1 MTKALAVI
9 LALVVLALGW
19 QSWRMKE
26 ASQTIE
32 RQGRDLK
39 TTGEKLAKT
48 NSQLIALS
56 ILSETTRPTL
66 VLREEVLFSVMIQF
80 LLTGQRAAAHG

>member
-32 RQGRDLK
+32 QQGRDLK
-39 TTGEKLAKT
+39 TTGEKLA
-48 NSQLIALS
+48 NEQPAD
-56 ILSETTRPTL
+56 RL
-66 VLREEVLFSVMIQF
+66 VHPVRNQ
-80 LLTGQRAAAHG
+80 

>member
-32 RQGRDLK
+32 QQGRGCSSFSYHNPK
-39 TTGEKLAKT
+39 KKKGVVSHALAVFFYF
-48 NSQLIALS
+48 QQ
-56 ILSETTRPTL
+56 TR
-66 VLREEVLFSVMIQF
+66 Q
-80 LLTGQRAAAHG
+80 

>member
-56 ILSETTRPTL
+56 ILSETNNREQARL
-66 VLREEVLFSVMIQF
+66 LR
-80 LLTGQRAAAHG
+80 GGRKYKRAAAKPSAQN

>member
-39 TTGEKLAKT
+39 TTGE
-48 NSQLIALS
+48 NW
-56 ILSETTRPTL
+56 
-66 VLREEVLFSVMIQF
+66 
-80 LLTGQRAAAHG
+80 QRRTAS

>member
-56 ILSETTRPTL
+56 SCPKPITGNRQGFTRRQKVQTRCCEA
-66 VLREEVLFSVMIQF
+66 VSAELRS
-80 LLTGQRAAAHG
+80 

>member
-9 LALVVLALGW
+9 LALVVLAFGW

-39 TTGEKLAKT
+39 TTGEKLAKRT
-48 NSQLIALS
+48 AS
-56 ILSETTRPTL
+56 
-66 VLREEVLFSVMIQF
+66 
-80 LLTGQRAAAHG
+80 